1 MLDNLF
7 AAADKWLEDSKKE
20 REDFRA
26 YRKALRKEEKD
37 YYDAIDKAKRYFG
50 ESKSR
55 VDVLTKKDYDSYVNS
70 IGGEAPGWTQ
80 MVKDYYAGKPIAL
93 KYSDLD
99 FFNDLVNNADNDNFE
114 M

>member
-1 MLDNLF
+1 MLGKASKWFQDPKADRE
-7 AAADKWLEDSKKE
+7 AAKE
-20 REDFRA
+20 KEA
-26 YRKALRKEEKD
+26 ALRKEAD
-37 YYDAIDKAKRYFG
+37 AYYDALDKAKRYFG

-55 VDVLTKKDYDSYVNS
+55 VSVLTGKDYDTYVRS

-80 MVKDYYAGKPIAL
+80 RVKDFYAEKPVVV

-99 FFNDLVNNADNDNFE
+99 FFNDLLNNVDSDNFE